1 MNPPCPNRSKPAIAD
16 GYATNDDFRKLFT
29 EDMDALHLLAY
40 LLTGNHEKAE
50 QSCVTGLENC
60 ADNNF
65 VFKEWARSWAQRT
78 IVQSAIR
85 MMSPRPMSPRPN
97 HAAWARG
104 SAETDAKLQ
113 GSPAKHVAIATVL
126 ALGDFERF
134 VFVLSV
140 LERYSDQDCSILLNC
155 SREDIRTARMRGLQQ
170 ISEIQER
177 NAALEDNARTAPQA
191 MSCGRW

>member
-1 MNPPCPNRSKPAIAD
+1 MNLLCPNRSKPAIAD
-16 GYATNDDFRKLFT
+16 DYATSDDFRKLFT

-50 QSCVTGLENC
+50 QSCVTGLETC

-85 MMSPRPMSPRPN
+85 MMAPRPTHAPR
-97 HAAWARG
+97 ARG
-104 SAETDAKLQ
+104 FADRYAKLQ
-113 GSPAKHVAIATVL
+113 STLGKHPAIATVL

-140 LERYSDQDCSILLNC
+140 LERYSDQDCSILLSC
-155 SREDIRTARMRGLQQ
+155 SREDVRVARILAVQR
-170 ISEIQER
+170 ISEIDHGNSESEDDSKIPLQAVSQER
-177 NAALEDNARTAPQA
+177 Q
-191 MSCGRW
+191 